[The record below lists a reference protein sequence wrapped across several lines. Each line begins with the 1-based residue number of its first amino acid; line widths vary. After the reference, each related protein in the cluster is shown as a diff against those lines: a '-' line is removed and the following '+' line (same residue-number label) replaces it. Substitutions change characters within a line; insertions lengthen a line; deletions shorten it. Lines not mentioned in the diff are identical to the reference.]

1 MHGVEVDMTIWWVA
15 YVTPPLKIP
24 GYTPDKI
31 IQKAF
36 ILAAVMMNSTQTS
49 EYSDIIIFLFI
60 YLFTKKIIITNT
72 STVLLSIQNNFLLSQ
87 QAENNMYKHIIKK
100 KLNL

>member
-49 EYSDIIIFLFI
+49 EYSDIIIFFVYLFI
-60 YLFTKKIIITNT
+60 YKKNYNNKYIDCSFKYSKQF
-72 STVLLSIQNNFLLSQ
+72 STFAASW
-87 QAENNMYKHIIKK
+87 K
-100 KLNL
+100 